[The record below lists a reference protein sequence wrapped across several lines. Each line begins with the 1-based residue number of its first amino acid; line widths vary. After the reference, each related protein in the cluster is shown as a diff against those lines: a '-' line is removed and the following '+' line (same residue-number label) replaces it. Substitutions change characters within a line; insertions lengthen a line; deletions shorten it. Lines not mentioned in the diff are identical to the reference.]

1 MAAITHLRALQA
13 LELALRHGS
22 MKAAADELAIS
33 PAAVGQRIRALEDYL
48 GYDLLV
54 RGRSGIRATAEL
66 EQAIAHLSAAFRE
79 LETVSGILDFQRVNE
94 IHLTADADFAELWLR
109 PRLDRFRAD
118 NPNTMFCINGLGD
131 VPMRLGD
138 SDVEIRLSKETDA
151 GGEVLFR
158 DYLAPVSSP
167 TNTRRI
173 SELPDEARLEGFP
186 LLHLDCYT
194 VERDELGWEAWTSRF
209 GRRSTAPERGMR
221 YKRVQHAL
229 EAVYANAG
237 LLICGLSLI
246 RPELDAGRLS
256 LPFPIAEGSWS
267 DCAYSAVFRP
277 AALRRAPIERFRKW
291 LLTEARAEDEYL
303 RAFVAEAA

>member
-22 MKAAADELAIS
+22 MKAAASELAIS
-33 PAAVGQRIRALEDYL
+33 PAAVGQRIRSLEDYL

-66 EQAIAHLSAAFRE
+66 EQAIAHLGAAFRE

-94 IHLTADADFAELWLR
+94 IHVTADADWAELWLK
-109 PRLDRFRAD
+109 PRLDAFRVD
-118 NPNTMFCINGLGD
+118 NPGTMFCINGLGD

-138 SDVEIRLSKETDA
+138 ADVEIVLTEQVD
-151 GGEVLFR
+151 GEADPLFR

-167 TNTRRI
+167 ANTRRI
-173 SELPDEARLEGFP
+173 SELPNEARLEGFP

-194 VERDELGWEAWTSRF
+194 VERDDMGWEAWTSRF

-237 LLICGLSLI
+237 LMICGLSLI
-246 RPELDAGRLS
+246 RPELDADRLS
-256 LPFPIAEGSWS
+256 LPFPIGEGAWS
-267 DCAYSAVFRP
+267 DSTYVAVFRP
-277 AALRRAPIERFRKW
+277 AALRRVPIARFRDW
-291 LLTEARAEDEYL
+291 LLEEGRAEAEGLDAL
-303 RAFVAEAA
+303 VVDRA